1 MYELHAPN
9 EPVRRPGEDVDEHL
23 SDGALT
29 RAAGGP
35 TPRSWCRRGAESA
48 NLRDIRARTNP
59 RLNVLE
65 ATTTVLVCEL

>member
-29 RAAGGP
+29 RAAGDP
-35 TPRSWCRRGAESA
+35 TPRSGVGIAR
-48 NLRDIRARTNP
+48 RARFRDP
-59 RLNVLE
+59 
-65 ATTTVLVCEL
+65 